1 MFGDIGKMLKM
12 AGQMKAK
19 MPEMKAKLAASQFT
33 ADAGG
38 GVVSATVNG
47 KMQLVDVK
55 IAPEVLGD
63 GDAEMLAD
71 LITIAVSAAQEK
83 AAAAAAEAMSELTGG
98 MKLPGMEELM

>member
-1 MFGDIGKMLKM
+1 MFGDIGKMMKM
-12 AGQMKAK
+12 AGQMKVK
-19 MPEMKAKLAASQFT
+19 LPEMKAKLAATQFT

-55 IAPEVLGD
+55 IAPEVLAD
-63 GDAEMLAD
+63 VDADMLAD
-71 LITIAVSAAQEK
+71 LIKVAVSAAQAQ

-98 MKLPGMEELM
+98 MKLPGMDELM